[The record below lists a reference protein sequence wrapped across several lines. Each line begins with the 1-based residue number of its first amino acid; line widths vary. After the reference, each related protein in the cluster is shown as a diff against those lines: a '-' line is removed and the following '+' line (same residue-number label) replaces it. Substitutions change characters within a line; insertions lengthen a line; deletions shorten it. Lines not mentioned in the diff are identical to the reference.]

1 VTAISKIQLT
11 LLVGP
16 TVVVPAPRPVVDA
29 LESVTVTSS
38 TSGRSGFQ
46 LTFSISS
53 DSPLNTILL
62 IASNASPLALR
73 VILVATVNGI
83 PNVLSDGIITRQEIA
98 PGEHGTSTI
107 TITGED
113 LTTVMDR
120 QEFNGL
126 PYPAMPAEARVN
138 LILAKYAMYGIVPLV
153 IPSFFQDIPIPVQ
166 RIPIHGGTD
175 LQYIERLAA
184 DVGHVFYIDPGP
196 LPGMNTAY
204 WGPEIKV
211 GIPQPALNTE
221 MGPHSNVESLTFSIG
236 HKDKAMPVVL
246 IQDALSKA
254 PIPIPVPDLNP
265 LQPPLGVM
273 PGLPSKLEFM
283 NDTAKLSPIAALGKG
298 VARAAGTADTVEG
311 SGSLDVI
318 RYGRLLKSR
327 QLVGVRGAG
336 LAFDGLYFVK
346 SVTST
351 LKKGEFKQSFALTR
365 NALISITPVVPV

>member
-1 VTAISKIQLT
+1 MTAITKIQLT

-16 TVVVPAPRPVVDA
+16 TVVVPAPRPVIDA

-46 LTFSISS
+46 LTFSMSS

-62 IASNASPLALR
+62 IASNSSPLALR

-98 PGEHGTSTI
+98 PGAHGTSTI

-166 RIPIHGGTD
+166 RIPVHGGTD

-184 DVGHVFYIDPGP
+184 DVGHVFYVDPGP

-221 MGPHSNVESLTFSIG
+221 MGPHTNVELLTFSIG
-236 HKDKAMPVVL
+236 HKDKAMPVVF

-273 PGLPSKLEFM
+273 RGLPSKLEFM

-298 VARAAGTADTVEG
+298 VARAAGTSDTVEG
-311 SGSLDVI
+311 SGSLDVL

-365 NALISITPVVPV
+365 NALISITPAVPV

>member
-1 VTAISKIQLT
+1 MTAISKIQLT

-98 PGEHGTSTI
+98 PGAHGSSTI